1 MEKFIDLHMHSKYS
15 SDGEFTPEEL
25 VKQCYQAGIRIMAI
39 ADHNSVKAI
48 DPAKEMAEIFSIY
61 LQLRLI
67 VHIMESIYMF

>member
-48 DPAKEMAEIFSIY
+48 DPAKEMAEKLNIQYIPAIEAVSKWW
-61 LQLRLI
+61 
-67 VHIMESIYMF
+67 